1 MRRSL
6 SGPKRDGAR
15 GRDGAESRSG
25 QKEQPG
31 EKTVL
36 NSLFR
41 AESKKQD
48 QLFKAQNHVY
58 VCKGTEIVNFNTS

>member
-6 SGPKRDGAR
+6 SGPKREGER

-25 QKEQPG
+25 QKDQAG

-36 NSLFR
+36 FSLFQT
-41 AESKKQD
+41 ESKKQD
-48 QLFKAQNHVY
+48 
-58 VCKGTEIVNFNTS
+58 

>member
-6 SGPKRDGAR
+6 SGPKGEGDGERERER

-25 QKEQPG
+25 QKDQPG

-36 NSLFR
+36 YSLF
-41 AESKKQD
+41 
-48 QLFKAQNHVY
+48 
-58 VCKGTEIVNFNTS
+58 

>member
-6 SGPKRDGAR
+6 SGPKREGAR

-25 QKEQPG
+25 QKDQPG

-36 NSLFR
+36 FSSFQ
-41 AESKKQD
+41 AETIKQD
-48 QLFKAQNHVY
+48 
-58 VCKGTEIVNFNTS
+58 